1 MRVTF
6 TSGGIDELA
15 GKAVAYAAVVV
26 TTKKRGKVISLTVRQ
41 SQVLPIIIAVAHE
54 ISDIR
59 NILGRNRLRSFY
71 KNVGTI
77 LNGKNNMSKFSAGP
91 YELALHMEV
100 DFGRFINFGSALSDD
115 STTSPF
121 NFF

>member
-1 MRVTF
+1 MN
-6 TSGGIDELA
+6 LA

-77 LNGKNNMSKFSAGP
+77 LNGKNNMSKFSAVRTNSHSTWKSILVASLI
-91 YELALHMEV
+91 LAAHSLTI
-100 DFGRFINFGSALSDD
+100 RA
-115 STTSPF
+115 TSPF